1 MIQLKVYPY
10 DGAPKED
17 AIFLDL
23 YETQP
28 IKLTLSIE
36 DITSTDATSVYS
48 KTFKVPATRGNNQF
62 FQNAY
67 EIDGIDFDIT
77 IKKPAEILVD
87 GSEFK
92 QGHVRLQKI
101 FANENQDKTDYEL
114 LFLGETRDFSSAIGE
129 LTMCQLNLT
138 DFNWDGLP
146 VEYTNA
152 AAFVG
157 APDFASVVQSWQA
170 YPELPSLT
178 AGLADGDLLH
188 PLIDHGNQYD
198 NDGNVVNGFGT
209 ISVGSSHSFT
219 KSSHK
224 ITASRFKPMIRAKRL
239 WDQIFENAN
248 YTYQSNFLD
257 SPKFKQMYLSAFGNS
272 EAVNVQTNQ
281 VTSGLY
287 EVFEGATGNNDVENY
302 MYCSNIVF
310 GNANYNIGTPDT
322 SSGGTGSYFNSTGQS
337 SVSGGF
343 YSMEVGARVDAQRE
357 DSDYGYT
364 PVDSRVVLCLVPSPG
379 APFNQATVLA
389 TGNWASENTWSSLSF
404 DSRSLSAGNQIGPND
419 TFQVYIEAYGFFD
432 VSSVSTAYWHCNA
445 APGEYFPIRD
455 LNCEYQQIDFI
466 KDVVTMFR
474 LVMQPDAS
482 RPNHFIIEPWQDFIG
497 SGDLYDWSNKLV
509 REKDFVSEPL
519 FNTQSATIE
528 FTMQE
533 DEDLINKFHQ
543 DNNKHAYGWLRFNS
557 QNELLK
563 GKRDIE
569 VKGISP
575 TPVDQIQHGANA
587 PHPYPQWI
595 LPSIVEVT
603 GENFQRLPIVP
614 KSRFLFYNGLQ
625 DIEVAQD
632 DWFFA
637 DGTANGAEI
646 NVWPLVSPYENWPV
660 GFENGG
666 GSTVAD
672 STLNLNFSNDTR
684 YYVEPD
690 PGAIYFQQGQT
701 LFDDYWAGYIS
712 SIYNKF
718 SRRVTAYFILNNV
731 DLQKLS
737 FDDLIFIDGKYYRPE
752 KILDVQIGSK
762 TAVKVQLITYKA
774 KRPVWL
780 NEPLTSF
787 SAVAFN
793 NNCAGAFGSIQ
804 VTTNGTPNFTWEL
817 TDSGQQGNYSAPVGQ
832 APYIFQIE
840 APVGVDTLVVTD
852 SFGRTAQITLE
863 VPSSNAVPI
872 TSSVSY
878 TDASI
883 CSGSEAACD
892 GSITVSNIT
901 GGTAPYTINWA
912 DGTVGATRNNLCEG
926 SYQYYIVDAEGCEN
940 DMTVVNIECL
950 NPPNFYSLKYY
961 SEDCGQLSN
970 INIVAKSFST
980 YQIGDVVKVDIGDF
994 CYEVMKPV
1002 NGPEDA
1008 NITQL
1013 FTDCNT
1019 CQGVPSPVSWKVES
1033 CTTVGDFQ
1041 YVPNNTGATLS
1052 PGLVIEITNAGAV
1065 DGCYTV
1071 IEESIVSPT
1080 YLVTNVFQ
1088 DCATC
1093 ETPPQFY
1100 YNFQGCDGIATYQV
1114 RSSVSKPIGQVI
1126 DVGGTCGTLISVASP
1141 NTGTDITFFPPYID
1155 CDDCNGIT
1163 PTVQNCHRVEGI
1175 AASSDFDYEF
1185 NGVMYTETITA
1196 FQVTNICAVV
1206 GSVATTTGSINVTDL
1221 GTACS
1226 SPKAC
1231 FVPEPTEC
1239 TEYSLTNDGGNAQEP
1254 YTYTDCATGFI
1265 TEGSVALGQTVFIC
1279 SENTPLIGTGVTVGI
1294 IGPC

>member
-10 DGAPKED
+10 EGAPKED
-17 AIFLDL
+17 TVFLDL
-23 YETQP
+23 YESEP

-36 DITSTDATSVYS
+36 DITSTDATSTFS
-48 KTFKVPATRGNNQF
+48 RTFKVPATRDNNQF

-92 QGHVRLQKI
+92 SGHVRLQQI
-101 FANENQDKTDYEL
+101 FTNQDQDKTDYEL

-129 LTMCQLNLT
+129 LTMCQLTLT
-138 DFNWDGLP
+138 DFDWDGLP
-146 VEYTNA
+146 VAYTNA

-157 APDFASVVQSWQA
+157 APDYDSVTQSWLA
-170 YPELPSLT
+170 YPESPSLT

-198 NDGNVVNGFGT
+198 NDGNIVTGFGT
-209 ISVGSSHSFT
+209 ISVGGTHSFT
-219 KSSHK
+219 SSNHK

-248 YTYQSNFLD
+248 YTYQSDFLD
-257 SPKFKQMYLSAFGNS
+257 SPKFKQMYLSAFGNN

-281 VTSGLY
+281 VTSGLF
-287 EVFEGATGNNDVENY
+287 EVFEGSSGNNDVENY

-310 GNANYNIGTPDT
+310 GNANYEIGTPDT

-343 YSMEVGARVDAQRE
+343 YSMEVGARVDAKIE
-357 DSDYGYT
+357 NSDYGYT
-364 PVDSRVVLCLVPSPG
+364 DIDSRVVLCLVPSPG
-379 APFNQATVLA
+379 ASFNQATVLA
-389 TGNWASENTWSSLSF
+389 TGNWASDNFWSSLSF
-404 DSRSLSAGNQIGPND
+404 DSRSLSAGAQIGPND
-419 TFQVYIEAYGFFD
+419 IFQVYIESASGFD

-497 SGDLYDWSNKLV
+497 SGDLYDWSDKLV

-528 FTMQE
+528 FTMQK

-575 TPVDQIQHGANA
+575 TPIDQIQHGSNA
-587 PHPYPQWI
+587 AHPYPQWI

-603 GENFQRLPIVP
+603 GENFQRLPIVAN
-614 KSRFLFYNGLQ
+614 SRFLFYNGLQ

-632 DWFFA
+632 DWYFA
-637 DGTANGAEI
+637 DGTANGAEQDK
-646 NVWPLVSPYENWPV
+646 WPLVSPYENWPI

-666 GSTVAD
+666 GSTIAD

-780 NEPLTSF
+780 NEPLTGF

-793 NNCAGAFGSIQ
+793 NSCAGAFGSIQ

-817 TDSGQQGNYSAPVGQ
+817 TDSGQQGSYSAPVGQ

-852 SFGRTAQITLE
+852 NFGRTAQITLE
-863 VPSSNAVPI
+863 VPASNAVPI
-872 TSSVSY
+872 TSSVSH
-878 TDASI
+878 TDTSI
-883 CSGSEAACD
+883 CSGAEIPCD

-901 GGTAPYTINWA
+901 GGTAPYTVNWA

-940 DMTVVNIECL
+940 DMTVVNIACL

-970 INIVAKSFST
+970 ESIVAKSYDT
-980 YQIGDVVKVDIGDF
+980 RQIGDVVKVNIGDL

-1002 NGPEDA
+1002 NGPEEA
-1008 NITQL
+1008 TITNVLADCTACQQVPPPTHWVIRSCEGPSYEYNL
-1013 FTDCNT
+1013 ITYDPNLQIGQAVKARNTINDIICWTVYVPSVNTGPGAEVLGIFTDC
-1019 CQGVPSPVSWKVES
+1019 
-1033 CTTVGDFQ
+1033 
-1041 YVPNNTGATLS
+1041 
-1052 PGLVIEITNAGAV
+1052 
-1065 DGCYTV
+1065 
-1071 IEESIVSPT
+1071 EE
-1080 YLVTNVFQ
+1080 
-1088 DCATC
+1088 C
-1093 ETPPQFY
+1093 ENPPMFY

-1114 RSSVSKPIGQVI
+1114 RSSVSKPLGQVI
-1126 DVGGTCGTLISVASP
+1126 NIGGTCGTLISVAP
-1141 NTGTDITFFPPYID
+1141 QNTGQDITFFTPYID

-1163 PTVQNCHRVEGI
+1163 PTVQNCHTIEGI
-1175 AASSDFDYEF
+1175 APISDFEYEF
-1185 NGVMYTETITA
+1185 NGVMYTDTISASQT
-1196 FQVTNICAVV
+1196 VSICAVV
-1206 GSVATTTGSINVTDL
+1206 GSIVITTGSAFVNDQ
-1221 GTACS
+1221 GSACS

-1231 FVPEPTEC
+1231 FTAPPEC
-1239 TEYSLTNDGGNAQEP
+1239 TEYQLTNDGGNSQENYN
-1254 YTYTDCATGFI
+1254 YTACETGFI
-1265 TEGSVALGQTVFIC
+1265 TEGSIALGQTVFVC
-1279 SENTPLIGTGVTVGI
+1279 SQTLPLIGNGVTIVN